1 MRRGIWMENNNRRD
15 YDDFDK
21 PIDAANQ
28 DKNQI
33 PVLPN
38 EKDIETEFI
47 SYRGYHELSSAK
59 EEDMADEN
67 NERVNEYVE
76 AEPLQA
82 SDDQAEIRSTREKK
96 KRSRWL
102 TPVITAILGGMVA
115 LGAGSYLGFV
125 DLSGVLPGDDGP
137 VKTAIATNDKVN
149 DEDGLKIV
157 DSTKTTSE
165 LIQMIEEVSPAV
177 VGIVNIQNST
187 NYYDYRQPTINE
199 ESNNSQE
206 SGTGSGVIF
215 KKTGKDAFIVT
226 NNHVIENADTIE
238 VSLAEG
244 TRITAE
250 LVGTDPLT
258 DLAVLKIDGSKVT
271 KVAEFGDSEKLSVG
285 EPVLAIGNPL
295 GLDFSGS
302 VTQGIISGLQRTVTV
317 ATSAGEWDMDAIQ
330 TDAAINP
337 GNSGGALV
345 NSDGQVIGIN
355 SMKISSEEVEGIG
368 FAIPSKDVSDIVNDL
383 LADGKVQRPYIGVG
397 LQSISEIPQYVLQQ
411 QLNLPSEITSG
422 VLVTQVETGSP
433 AAEAGIEAKDVVVA
447 INDAEVTTL
456 GEFRKYLYSNAA
468 NGDMVKIK
476 LYRNGVE
483 KTVSVTVT
491 EK

>member
-1 MRRGIWMENNNRRD
+1 MENNNRRD
-15 YDDFDK
+15 YDNFDK
-21 PIDAANQ
+21 PIDRANQ
-28 DKNQI
+28 DINQI
-33 PVLPN
+33 PVLPD

-47 SYRGYHELSSAK
+47 SYRGYHELSSATD
-59 EEDMADEN
+59 EMLIDEN
-67 NERVNEYVE
+67 NRQVNEHLEVQPIQAPDDE
-76 AEPLQA
+76 AEVSP
-82 SDDQAEIRSTREKK
+82 TREKK

-102 TPVITAILGGMVA
+102 TPVITAILGGTVA
-115 LGAGSYLGFV
+115 LGGGSYFGFV
-125 DLSGVLPGDDGP
+125 DLSGILPGDDGS

-149 DEDGLKIV
+149 DEEGLKIV
-157 DSTKTTSE
+157 DSTKTTSD
-165 LIQMIEEVSPAV
+165 LIKMIEEVSPAV

-187 NYYDYRQPTINE
+187 NYYDYRQPTLNE
-199 ESNNSQE
+199 ENNSQE

-215 KKTGKDAFIVT
+215 KKSGKDAFIVT
-226 NNHVIENADTIE
+226 NNHVIENANTIE

-244 TRITAE
+244 SRITAE

-433 AAEAGIEAKDVVVA
+433 AAEGGIEAKDVIVA
-447 INDAEVTTL
+447 INDEEVTTL

-468 NGDMVKIK
+468 NGDKVKIK
-476 LYRNGVE
+476 LYRNGAE

>member
-1 MRRGIWMENNNRRD
+1 MENNNRRD
-15 YDDFDK
+15 YEHLDK

-28 DKNQI
+28 ES
-33 PVLPN
+33 N
-38 EKDIETEFI
+38 EKSEMQNEQDIEKEFI
-47 SYRGYHELSSAK
+47 SYRGYHELRPENDEESALEQK
-59 EEDMADEN
+59 SPLNDSLPETQPLASREDDEL
-67 NERVNEYVE
+67 ELRTVG
-76 AEPLQA
+76 
-82 SDDQAEIRSTREKK
+82 KK
-96 KRSRWL
+96 KRRNRWL
-102 TPVITAILGGMVA
+102 TPFITAILGGTVA
-115 LGAGSYLGFV
+115 LGAGSYFGFV
-125 DLSGVLPGDDGP
+125 DLSGLLPDGSGS

-149 DEDGLKIV
+149 DEEGLKII
-157 DSTKTTSE
+157 DTTKTTSE

-177 VGIVNIQNST
+177 VGVVNIQNST
-187 NYYDYRQPTINE
+187 NYYDYRQPATNE

-206 SGTGSGVIF
+206 SGTGSGVVF
-215 KKTGKDAFIVT
+215 KKSGNDAFIVT

-238 VSLAEG
+238 VSLADG
-244 TRITAE
+244 SRITAK

-258 DLAVLKIDGSKVT
+258 DLAVLKIDGSNVK

-285 EPVLAIGNPL
+285 EQVLAIGNPL

-317 ATSAGEWDMDAIQ
+317 STSAGEWDMEAIQ

-345 NSDGQVIGIN
+345 NGEGQVIGIN

-383 LADGKVQRPYIGVG
+383 LADGKVQRPYVGVS
-397 LQSISEIPQYVLQQ
+397 LQAISEIPQYVLQQ
-411 QLNLPSEITSG
+411 QLGLPSEVTSG

-433 AAEAGIEAKDVVVA
+433 AAEAGIVAKDVIVA
-447 INDAEVTTL
+447 INDKEVTTL
-456 GEFRKYLYSNAA
+456 GDFRKYLYSNAD
-468 NGDMVKIK
+468 NGDKVKIK
-476 LYRNGVE
+476 LYRNGSV

-491 EK
+491 EQ